1 MPAILLPWQAWFES
15 GDLALEVP
23 QEWVVTRCAMADGP
37 ALEDDAVCAQIQAG
51 LRAPA
56 VRARLAGRRTAAI
69 AIDDITRPTPTQRLV
84 PLILDELAV
93 AGIDKDK
100 VRIVVASGSHRVA
113 IRPDLTRK
121 LGEAVVNQVEVCVHN
136 PYEGLTNLG
145 TTPHGTPVHTNRFFH
160 EADFKLGV
168 GCVLPHELGFSGG
181 GKLIAI
187 GLSGLTT
194 IETLHYHQPWDRTRV
209 GIGKMDGNDC
219 QHELYAI
226 TDMVGLDV
234 LVNVVVNSARQATG
248 LFAGDLVETHHRA
261 VALARQVCA
270 TPSPRSADIVILNAY
285 PKDID
290 LIQATMA
297 INVAY
302 LYNPEI
308 VRPGGSIVV
317 TAACEEGAGI
327 HFLDGFGM
335 RRGAKYAQELFG
347 DRQLIIF
354 SPNLS
359 DYDVHRL
366 FPPDTLLYRAW
377 PDVVHELCRRHPGR
391 PQVSVFPWASQQLPF
406 FAS

>member
-1 MPAILLPWQAWFES
+1 MPTIRLPWQAWFES
-15 GDLALEVP
+15 SDLSLEVP
-23 QEWVVTRCAMADGP
+23 EEWVVTRCKMADGP
-37 ALEDDAVCAQIQAG
+37 ALDDATLCAPIQAV
-51 LRAPA
+51 LRTPA
-56 VRARLAGRRTAAI
+56 VRARLADSRTAAI
-69 AIDDITRPTPTQRLV
+69 AIDDITRPTPTPRLI
-84 PLILDELAV
+84 PLILDELAS
-93 AGIDKDK
+93 AGIGKGQ

-121 LGEAVVNQVEVCVHN
+121 LGDEVVNQVEICVHN
-136 PYEGLTNLG
+136 PYEGLAYLG
-145 TTPHGTPVHTNRFFH
+145 TTRRGTPVHTNGFFH
-160 EADFKLGV
+160 EAEFKLGV

-194 IETLHYHQPWDRTRV
+194 IEALHYQPWDRARV

-219 QHELYAI
+219 QLELYEI
-226 TDMVGLDV
+226 TGMVGLDV
-234 LVNVVVNSARQATG
+234 LVNVVVNSAREATG
-248 LFAGDLVETHHRA
+248 VFIGDLTETHRQA

-270 TPSPRSADIVILNAY
+270 TPSPRAADIVILNAY

-308 VRPGGSIVV
+308 VRPGGSLVV
-317 TAACEEGAGI
+317 TAACGEGAGI

-335 RRGAKYAQELFG
+335 RRGARYKQEIFG

-359 DYDVHRL
+359 DYDVRRL
-366 FPPDTLLYRAW
+366 FPPDTLLCRAW
-377 PDVVHELCRRHPGR
+377 PDVVHELCCRHPGQA
-391 PQVSVFPWASQQLPF
+391 QVSVFPWASQQLPF